1 MVERVEDNS
10 ANIYDNAWA
19 YCGKVSLETFRDW
32 NREERDKD
40 SAIDESF
47 ESSFF
52 FKDDNVFLIVTRLIL
67 EITGRKFNKRVGRG
81 EKGITVYRYIS
92 VTDLSIESRE
102 NETEIF

>member
-1 MVERVEDNS
+1 MTGIGRRGIKIRLSMNPS
-10 ANIYDNAWA
+10 N
-19 YCGKVSLETFRDW
+19 LL
-32 NREERDKD
+32 
-40 SAIDESF
+40 SF
-47 ESSFF
+47 S
-52 FKDDNVFLIVTRLIL
+52 KTTTFLIVTRLIL